1 MDSTLQIAWSG
12 LTELKATIVDA
23 QKLKVQFMRSEFK
36 RGGNR
41 VRREFIR
48 RDLSGRPGIEGGPW
62 RKGKH
67 VFSYVVGR
75 SQDDVGVMVGIN
87 KALRVHEEG
96 HTFHPVKGQYLYLR
110 SNKHGRGTGT
120 IMARVKQVTIPKR
133 THFVDLTREMAPS
146 IVQKAGEAGYRGVV
160 VAAERHLKRFTGNL

>member
-1 MDSTLQIAWSG
+1 MDSTLAIVVEG
-12 LTELKATIVDA
+12 LSELRATIVDA

-67 VFSYVVGR
+67 IFSYVVGKHP
-75 SQDDVGVMVGIN
+75 DDVGVMVGIN

-110 SNKHGRGTGT
+110 SGKHGRGTGT
-120 IMARVKQVTIPKR
+120 IVGRVKQVTIPKR
-133 THFVDLTREMAPS
+133 THFVDLTKEMAPD
-146 IVQKAGEAGYRGVV
+146 IVRKAGEAGYRGVV
-160 VAAERHLKRFTGNL
+160 VAAERHLKSFSGAL